1 MKKLLFILLCFIPAL
16 TTFAKQISYAY
27 DNAGNRISRQLVV
40 TKNVKSVADT
50 TKYVSDLLAEKNIRI
65 YPNPTKGSLKIAIDG
80 LDSDEV
86 VEISLY
92 DMNGK
97 CIIKQLT
104 EESITVID
112 ISSRQAGLYMLH
124 LACGKEETTWKII
137 KE

>member
-1 MKKLLFILLCFIPAL
+1 
-16 TTFAKQISYAY
+16 
-27 DNAGNRISRQLVV
+27 
-40 TKNVKSVADT
+40 VKSVADT

-65 YPNPTKGSLKIAIDG
+65 YPNPTKGSLKIAIGG